1 MLMLA
6 INISIIAESLNLTK
20 NKYNKILNFIKNR
33 GLGGNPA
40 INKTS
45 RSTL

>member
-1 MLMLA
+1 M
-6 INISIIAESLNLTK
+6 AESLNLAK

-45 RSTL
+45 RSNL